1 MPDIARV
8 VRIAEALQTRFQ
20 PRLFGA
26 QRVQIEARGSLSA
39 AATASRN
46 AGAVIRVGIGSA
58 VERTDRRQRAIPVR
72 PN

>member
-26 QRVQIEARGSLSA
+26 QRVQIEARGSLSG

-46 AGAVIRVGIGSA
+46 AGALSSA
-58 VERTDRRQRAIPVR
+58 
-72 PN
+72 